1 MAGFSEKYG
10 EFLVIAILFNPTI
23 PVHLTRQIWLYVDV
37 ATGLFSLTS
46 IKILKPGKG
55 KQEWVKSRGKV
66 GMNKK
71 MVVLLVILV
80 LLVLTTVNRWDIRF
94 YSDGRVQVRVD
105 KLTMQT
111 QYTVLSNEGYMTRIK
126 DNKYLV
132 YGTTAFLCSA
142 IAATTVALLLEARK
156 EGD

>member
-1 MAGFSEKYG
+1 
-10 EFLVIAILFNPTI
+10 
-23 PVHLTRQIWLYVDV
+23 
-37 ATGLFSLTS
+37 
-46 IKILKPGKG
+46 
-55 KQEWVKSRGKV
+55 
-66 GMNKK
+66 MNKK